1 MELDIVMLNA
11 PMISNLSV
19 ERPIAKIGKVI
30 EGIMVAAVLSSMFG
44 RRINMQM
51 LTLPIHAQFQVT
63 IVVRES
69 NVEMELKDKLETVIK
84 MVAISILSEMEIKI
98 SMDLVL
104 VFQLILL
111 VPSR

>member
-1 MELDIVMLNA
+1 MEQDTVMLNA
-11 PMISNLSV
+11 HMTSNLFAD
-19 ERPIAKIGKVI
+19 RQIAKNGKVI
-30 EGIMVAAVLSSMFG
+30 EDIMVAAVLSLTFG

-69 NVEMELKDKLETVIK
+69 NVEMELIDKLETVIK
-84 MVAISILSEMEIKI
+84 TVAISILSETEIKI
-98 SMDLVL
+98 SMDLDL
-104 VFQLILL
+104 ASQLILI